1 MRHLLRKPQGTD
13 TAYKERFFTLQGDE
27 MMKYIVQGCDGRRTR
42 YFVSMKEDPKDPYA
56 ITEWWEVSKKEWE
69 ASEQT
74 FIEAA
79 HYFGKFYQWMNTD
92 QVLRVNKVI
101 SD

>member
-1 MRHLLRKPQGTD
+1 M
-13 TAYKERFFTLQGDE
+13 QGDE
-27 MMKYIVQGCDGRRTR
+27 MMKYIVEGGEGRRTR
-42 YFVSMKEDPKDPYA
+42 YFVSMKEDPNDPY
-56 ITEWWEVSKKEWE
+56 TLSEWWEVSKKEWE
-69 ASEQT
+69 DSEQT

-79 HYFGKFYQWMNTD
+79 RYFGKFYRWMTTE